1 MALSFS
7 SSVMSR
13 WLGSEGNEE
22 GDGNDNRK
30 KAIGLKKQN
39 NFARASRIFVHFF
52 YLFFNLNYDTVF
64 QNSTPE
70 KFANIWRIERDE
82 ISAIMV

>member
-1 MALSFS
+1 MMALSFS

-39 NFARASRIFVHFF
+39 F
-52 YLFFNLNYDTVF
+52 YA
-64 QNSTPE
+64 
-70 KFANIWRIERDE
+70 K
-82 ISAIMV
+82 